1 MLDMLFAWGPWAWI
15 VAGVILTGLELV
27 APGAFLIWLGV
38 AALLTGLL
46 LFVLPLGWE
55 MTLLL
60 FAMLAVAS
68 VFVGR
73 WATRDKTRSAAGEPL
88 LNRRGDALVGRVVV
102 LDGPIEQGRGRVRI
116 DDTVWR
122 VEGPDLPAGAR
133 VRVDGVDG
141 ALLRVAEAR

>member
-1 MLDMLFAWGPWAWI
+1 MLDLLFAWGPWTWI

-27 APGAFLIWLGV
+27 APGAFLIWLGI
-38 AALLTGLL
+38 AALLTGLV
-46 LFVLPLGWE
+46 LFLLPLGWE
-55 MTLLL
+55 LTLLV
-60 FAMLAVAS
+60 FALLAVAS

-73 WATRDKTRSAAGEPL
+73 WVTRDKNRGSSGEPL
-88 LNRRGDALVGRVVV
+88 LNRRGDALVGRIVV
-102 LDGPIEQGRGRVRI
+102 LEGPIEQGRGRVRI

-122 VEGPDLPAGAR
+122 VEGPDLPAGSR